1 MVAFTYGID
10 NRPDKSPP
18 LMGDN
23 SEQANTYPSTYDVF
37 GRRYFIGV
45 KATF

>member
-1 MVAFTYGID
+1 MVDFTVGID
-10 NRPDKSPP
+10 NLLDKNPP